1 MKVTKPTYL
10 FTYINLPLAGFISA
24 HCTTAQPCPDFSKA
38 LNGFLPSEI
47 NQVRSIRICSLLVV
61 VVAALK
67 VAKTM
72 SEVPE
77 EHGLIWSGWDAF
89 ALDFARDAGV
99 NEDSDAPVKKVFQ
112 ASVTTVKM
120 VCKNFG
126 SIKIP
131 RFRSKHKRT

>member
-10 FTYINLPLAGFISA
+10 FTYINLPLALAGFISA
-24 HCTTAQPCPDFSKA
+24 QLDFSKA

-112 ASVTTVKM
+112 ASVTVKM

-126 SIKIP
+126 SILKDST
-131 RFRSKHKRT
+131 FSQ